1 VDDSLSSSSGETGE
15 VEGEGEVAEDG
26 SASGSGRP
34 ERDDRAAE
42 VEAC

>member
-1 VDDSLSSSSGETGE
+1 VDGSLSSSSEDTRE

-34 ERDDRAAE
+34 ERDDGIAE
-42 VEAC
+42 LENC

>member
-1 VDDSLSSSSGETGE
+1 VDDSLSSSSEETRE

-34 ERDDRAAE
+34 ERDDGVAE
-42 VEAC
+42 LEDC